1 MASKYGRNAWTV
13 QEAAN
18 SEAYYD
24 YKQQNVT
31 INETDISGAGD
42 ETADW
47 TNNPAKEF
55 TITKVSGDDANTVSF
70 KLKISGSYGDTITY
84 LLSDFPITI
93 DKLQVEQ
100 IRFATD
106 DTATDEVV
114 KILSFH

>member
-13 QEAAN
+13 QEASN
-18 SEAYYD
+18 STAYYD
-24 YKQQNVT
+24 YKQANVT
-31 INETDISGAGD
+31 INATDVASGD
-42 ETADW
+42 ESVDW

-70 KLKISGSYGDTITY
+70 QLKISGSYGDTITY

>member
-13 QEAAN
+13 QEATNAQ
-18 SEAYYD
+18 AYYD
-24 YKQQNVT
+24 YKQANVT
-31 INETDISGAGD
+31 INATSIGSGD
-42 ETADW
+42 ESADW
-47 TNNPAKEF
+47 TNSPAKEF

-70 KLKISGSYGDTITY
+70 QLKISGSYGDTITY

-100 IRFATD
+100 IRFATSD
-106 DTATDEVV
+106 SGTDEVV

>member
-1 MASKYGRNAWTV
+1 MASKYGRNAFTV
-13 QEAAN
+13 QEATNA
-18 SEAYYD
+18 SAYYT
-24 YKQQNVT
+24 YKQANVT
-31 INETDISGAGD
+31 INATDIASGD
-42 ETADW
+42 ESADW
-47 TNNPAKEF
+47 SANPAKEF

-70 KLKISGSYGDTITY
+70 QLKISGSYGDTITY

-106 DTATDEVV
+106 DTTTDEVV